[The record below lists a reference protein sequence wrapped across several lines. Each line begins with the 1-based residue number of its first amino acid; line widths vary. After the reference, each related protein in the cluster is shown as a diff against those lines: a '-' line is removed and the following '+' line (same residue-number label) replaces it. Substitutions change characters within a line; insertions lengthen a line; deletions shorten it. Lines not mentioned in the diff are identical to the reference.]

1 METVV
6 IACAIPMDIGKTI
19 VAFGYHNY
27 FFVEGNH
34 FWKFCHLNSALKFLL
49 GCSRLLC
56 YGLNIEENFQVT
68 VYLQSLIFETRSF
81 IF

>member
-1 METVV
+1 V

-34 FWKFCHLNSALKFLL
+34 FWKFCHLISVF
-49 GCSRLLC
+49 
-56 YGLNIEENFQVT
+56 
-68 VYLQSLIFETRSF
+68 
-81 IF
+81 